1 MLVGREV
8 PDRVRA
14 FLLTVF
20 VVDDI
25 AALVVIAVVYSD
37 HVEVRYLVVAA
48 VAFVVWLVVQH
59 YAVRQAGVY
68 AVLGLV
74 IWAAMMA
81 SGVDPVVAGLA
92 LGLTAAAYSPGRQ
105 DLEQAS
111 GLFRLFREQPT
122 PELARTATLRLTE
135 TLSPNARLQRFY
147 HWWTSYLIV
156 PLFGL
161 ANAGID
167 VHPDFLAHAYASPI
181 TIGII
186 VGYVVGKPLAVVSA
200 SWLIAKMTDGRVR
213 PAVGWAS
220 VAGSGTIAGIGFT
233 VSFLIAALAFDGP
246 ELAEA
251 KLGVLTAGAGAALLT
266 WLVFRITAALPAD
279 KRTAALL
286 GRAELLVDLV
296 SEVDPERDHIR
307 GPADAPVTVVEY
319 GDFECP
325 FCGQAEP
332 AVREMIKRGQVRW
345 VWRHLPLLDV
355 HPHAQLAAEAAEAA
369 GAQDAF
375 WPMHDLLLTRQ
386 DHLLASDLRSYA
398 VQLGLDVDRFCA
410 DMARDVYAA
419 RIAADVESADLSNV
433 SGTPTMFIN
442 GLRHYGEF
450 DVDALS
456 AAIRSARD
464 RAAIGPSRRRRSR

>member
-1 MLVGREV
+1 M
-8 PDRVRA
+8 
-14 FLLTVF
+14 
-20 VVDDI
+20 
-25 AALVVIAVVYSD
+25 
-37 HVEVRYLVVAA
+37 
-48 VAFVVWLVVQH
+48 
-59 YAVRQAGVY
+59 
-68 AVLGLV
+68 
-74 IWAAMMA
+74 
-81 SGVDPVVAGLA
+81 
-92 LGLTAAAYSPGRQ
+92 
-105 DLEQAS
+105 
-111 GLFRLFREQPT
+111 
-122 PELARTATLRLTE
+122 
-135 TLSPNARLQRFY
+135 
-147 HWWTSYLIV
+147 
-156 PLFGL
+156 
-161 ANAGID
+161 
-167 VHPDFLAHAYASPI
+167 
-181 TIGII
+181 
-186 VGYVVGKPLAVVSA
+186 VGKPLAVVSA

-233 VSFLIAALAFDGP
+233 VSFLIAALAFDGS

-369 GAQDAF
+369 GAQGAF

-398 VQLGLDVDRFCA
+398 VELGLDVDRFCA
-410 DMARDVYAA
+410 DMARDVYSAH
-419 RIAADVESADLSNV
+419 IAADVESADLSNV

-450 DVDALS
+450 DIDALS

-464 RAAIGPSRRRRSR
+464 RAAIGPPRRRRSR